1 MLSSYSD
8 VFGITHEHDGEEE
21 VHVGDIVRM
30 GANLYPQYAVVAIDG
45 NKVWVRNVLNG
56 VDGLALLSRC
66 RRVDPQPANLALAAE

>member
-30 GANLYPQYAVVAIDG
+30 GANLYPQYTVVAIDG
-45 NKVWVRNVLNG
+45 EKAWVRNALNG
-56 VDGLALLSRC
+56 ADGLALLSRC
-66 RRVDPQPANLALAAE
+66 RRIIPQPVDLALAAE